1 MQQSSVKSRSSAS
14 GAAEILRQIL
24 GDIEHGLHLRL
35 WDGSALSIGREVLP
49 VTLTFTSLNAFKRVL
64 LNPEANAFAEAYCD
78 GEIEVDGDL
87 FEAMKA
93 ADSFDTIELTTM
105 QKFMFALR
113 IWKLSE

>member
-24 GDIEHGLHLRL
+24 GDIEHGLHFRL
-35 WDGSALSIGREVLP
+35 WDGSALTVGQEVLP

-64 LNPEANAFAEAYCD
+64 LNPEANTFAEAYCD